1 MLGLE
6 EKVNIFFISLE
17 FEVTHF
23 IAKPLYKLKVED
35 ASNFWNVFL
44 FKLDYLFLFLFL
56 FDLFYLIGFT
66 QCWVNIIFLISIG
79 FFLMI

>member
-1 MLGLE
+1 
-6 EKVNIFFISLE
+6 
-17 FEVTHF
+17 
-23 IAKPLYKLKVED
+23 VED

>member
-35 ASNFWNVFL
+35 ASNF
-44 FKLDYLFLFLFL
+44 
-56 FDLFYLIGFT
+56 
-66 QCWVNIIFLISIG
+66 
-79 FFLMI
+79 